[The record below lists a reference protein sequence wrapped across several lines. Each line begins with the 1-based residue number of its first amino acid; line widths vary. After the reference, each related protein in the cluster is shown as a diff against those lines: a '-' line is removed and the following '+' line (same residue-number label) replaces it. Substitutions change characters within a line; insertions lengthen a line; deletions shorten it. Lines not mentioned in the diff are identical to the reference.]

1 MNDMT
6 ALAEQ
11 LKRNPAAL
19 RSLMQSPDGQALLRM
34 LTQGDQGA
42 GLRQAAQART
52 YPQGL
57 QYLMRWPE
65 LTGLLPRVLELF
77 TDDERAG
84 RLITPRTG
92 RTTVLLGEDLQRP
105 LPGLCFMSKRYLAG
119 GGLTGA
125 IALLGPTRMPFE
137 QLVPVLD
144 YFALKLGECMA
155 GKAQEDP
162 Q

>member
-1 MNDMT
+1 MVDLLLD
-6 ALAEQ
+6 ALLDT
-11 LKRNPAAL
+11 LKTLPFLFGAYLLMEYLEHRAGDKLTAAL
-19 RSLMQSPDGQALLRM
+19 SRLGPWGPLGGALLGCVP
-34 LTQGDQGA
+34 QCGFSV
-42 GLRQAAQART
+42 AAANF
-52 YPQGL
+52 Y
-57 QYLMRWPE
+57 
-65 LTGLLPRVLELF
+65 
-77 TDDERAG
+77 AG